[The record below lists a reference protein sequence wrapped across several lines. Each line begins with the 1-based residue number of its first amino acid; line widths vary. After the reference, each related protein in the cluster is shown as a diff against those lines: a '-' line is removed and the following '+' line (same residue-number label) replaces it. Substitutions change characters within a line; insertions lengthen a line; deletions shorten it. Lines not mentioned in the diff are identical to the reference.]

1 MRLIGK
7 ILCTCLILGFLVVCV
22 GVAADKQVL
31 KDHLIR
37 LHVVGA
43 SDSVEDQNI
52 KLLVRDKIVEKLS
65 EVMSQLPDKEAARE
79 YLNGKLE
86 EIRQLADS
94 VLAQAGVTDRCK
106 VTFDWESFPMRQ
118 YDTFSLPA
126 GVYESLRVT
135 IGEAEGKNW
144 WCVVFPSLCLP
155 ATSQGFADTAA
166 GAGFSDTLTDTL
178 TQKEEYRVRF
188 FLLDC
193 LGWVENWLFQIF

>member
-7 ILCTCLILGFLVVCV
+7 ILCTCLILAVLAICLD
-22 GVAADKQVL
+22 VAADKQVL

-65 EVMSQLPDKEAARE
+65 DVMSQLPDKDAARE
-79 YLNGKLE
+79 YLSGKLDE
-86 EIRQLADS
+86 FRQLADS

-106 VTFDWESFPMRQ
+106 VTLDWESFPMRE

-135 IGEAEGKNW
+135 IGKAEGKNW

-178 TQKEEYRVRF
+178 TQKEEYSVRF

-193 LGWVENWLFQIF
+193 LGWVENWLFQMF